1 MKTMNENRNKIVPAA
16 VFLGGMLIYFL
27 AVLPFLIS
35 HKGLFFYYG
44 DYNVQQVPFLIFAHR
59 AVRQGRL
66 FWNPLVDLGGNMG
79 GTFSFYLWGSPFFWL
94 TIPFPEAWLPYMMP
108 FLMALKCGTASVT
121 AYAWIRTQTRTD
133 RAAVLGAYLYAFSGF
148 QACNIVFQHF
158 HDATAFFPLY
168 LLSFDRFVE
177 GRRENGGQGRG
188 EAGKEGRKKGRGLY
202 GFILM
207 TALMSVINYY
217 FFFGQVVFLIL
228 YYTVRWG
235 IRSVRAEGILSAL
248 ARVLQIAA
256 AAAAGLLL
264 SAFFLVQ
271 SVSGIMGNS
280 RISEFLSGYD
290 LVVYPDSTT
299 PLAIL
304 KSFFMVPDLIARG
317 TLFSS
322 DYIRN
327 GSLAFYLPCFA
338 MTGVFAFRMLR
349 RRNWK
354 NTLLTVLAV
363 MAFVPV
369 LCSVFSALNE
379 NFYAR
384 WFYMPV
390 LLCACMTSEVLE
402 EKECSAFSKGAAL
415 SLACTGL
422 FILMCFLPVYED
434 GEWSFTKICENR
446 KLLNMEIKATL
457 LCSAILIVII
467 LIKRRFNNLFPLYQE
482 LDQELEGSGEAEENP
497 VSADPSPSEVISDTE
512 GNKSA
517 VSLEDLL
524 QGDEDRNPSSLID
537 FSQGDENQGPSSL
550 IDFSQGD
557 EDQGPSSSEE
567 LSLREENEDP
577 AALQDVCS
585 QSVEEIPAPSD
596 ELSPEEGDGGPGEKE
611 RKKPA
616 LVPGFV
622 CLLLTMACCVISTM
636 AVVNNGSSLIS
647 YKGFE
652 KWKLQ
657 MFSLRPS
664 FEEKDQGQ
672 EKDGLET
679 GKEADTVPGLVP
691 DEDQPEKI
699 QGKEESLKDQK
710 EDAKKKRAKSDEEY
724 LRLVEETKK
733 TGTILGDS
741 AMDASVPT
749 PFSRVETDSTSTN
762 YELVWGIPTMH
773 CFESTVHPSIFKWYR
788 GIGMIRTVESTLPFE
803 RIGARAVMSVR
814 YYLENALVNSDSSYS
829 EEGGIKG
836 YRLINTEKGYNVY
849 ETENYIPMGIVFD
862 HYMTE
867 DDYDLL
873 ANGEVSDRV
882 LVKDLILSDEMV
894 EKYGSLMTEDPELYT
909 EKMPY
914 SEFTE
919 WCDKRADSACTEFA
933 ADRNGFHAVARMESD
948 NLVLFSVPYD
958 KGFSATVDG
967 KPVEVERADFGL
979 TAVFVPQGTHEIRF
993 TYLPRGFVP
1002 ASAVSI
1008 LTALVLI
1015 ADMVRRRL
1023 NRSEQV

>member
-1 MKTMNENRNKIVPAA
+1 MKTMNENRNRIVPAA
-16 VFLGGMLIYFL
+16 VFWGGMLIYFL
-27 AVLPFLIS
+27 AVLPFLIT
-35 HKGLFFYYG
+35 HDGLFFYYG

-133 RAAVLGAYLYAFSGF
+133 RAAALGAYLYAFSGF

-168 LLSFDRFVE
+168 LLCFDRFVE
-177 GRRENGGQGRG
+177 GRREGGS
-188 EAGKEGRKKGRGLY
+188 EGKGPGRGLY

-217 FFFGQVVFLIL
+217 FFFGQVVFLVL

-248 ARVLQIAA
+248 AQVLQIAA

-264 SAFFLVQ
+264 AAFFLVQ
-271 SVSGIMGNS
+271 SVGGIMGNS

-304 KSFFMVPDLIARG
+304 KSLFMVPDLIARG

-338 MTGVFAFRMLR
+338 MAGVFAFRMIR

-369 LCSVFSALNE
+369 LCSIFSALNE
-379 NFYAR
+379 NYYAR

-390 LLCACMTSEVLE
+390 LLCACMTAEVLE

-422 FILMCFLPVYED
+422 FILMCFLPVYEG

-446 KLLNMEIKATL
+446 KLLNMEIMATL
-457 LCSAILIVII
+457 LCSAMLFVII
-467 LIKRRFNNLFPLYQE
+467 LIKRKFNDLFPVFE
-482 LDQELEGSGEAEENP
+482 
-497 VSADPSPSEVISDTE
+497 
-512 GNKSA
+512 KST
-517 VSLEDLL
+517 
-524 QGDEDRNPSSLID
+524 GTGRR
-537 FSQGDENQGPSSL
+537 DENTVSDEAVASDSL
-550 IDFSQGD
+550 PKKGGDDSPVLSDELSQRD
-557 EDQGPSSSEE
+557 EKISPVLSDELSQRDEEISPVLSEE
-567 LSLREENEDP
+567 LSQRD
-577 AALQDVCS
+577 
-585 QSVEEIPAPSD
+585 EEISPVLSEDLSQMD
-596 ELSPEEGDGGPGEKE
+596 ENGDSAGSEDNGSAGLDNPPQVEDKGSGLKG
-611 RKKPA
+611 RKKPTF
-616 LVPGFV
+616 VPGLV

-636 AVVNNGSSLIS
+636 AVVKNGSSLIS

-664 FEEKDQGQ
+664 FEVEQQALG
-672 EKDGLET
+672 EDGGESAQ
-679 GKEADTVPGLVP
+679 EADRIPGIAPAADLP
-691 DEDQPEKI
+691 DILQGEDKTP
-699 QGKEESLKDQK
+699 KDHK
-710 EDAKKKRAKSDEEY
+710 EDEKRKKAKSDEDY
-724 LRLVEETKK
+724 LRLVEETKE
-733 TGTILGDS
+733 TGSILGDS
-741 AMDASVPT
+741 GMDAWVPS

-762 YELVWGIPTMH
+762 YEMVWGIPTMH

-788 GIGMIRTVESTLPFE
+788 GIGMIRTVESTLPFQ
-803 RIGARAVMSVR
+803 RIGARAIMSVR
-814 YYLENALVNSDSSYS
+814 YYLENSLVNSDSSYTD
-829 EEGGIKG
+829 EGGING
-836 YRLINTEKGYNVY
+836 YSLINTENGYNVY

-862 HYMTE
+862 YYMTE
-867 DDYDLL
+867 DDYDQLE
-873 ANGEVSDRV
+873 NGEVSDRV
-882 LVKDLILSDEMV
+882 LVKDLILSDEMA
-894 EKYGSLMTEDPELYT
+894 EKYGHLMTKDTELYT

-914 SEFTE
+914 PEFTQ
-919 WCDKRADSACTEFA
+919 WCEQRAASACTEFVP
-933 ADRNGFHAVARMESD
+933 DRNGFHATAEMEND

-967 KPVEVERADFGL
+967 EPAKVERADFGL

-993 TYLPRGFVP
+993 TYLPHGFVP

-1015 ADMVRRRL
+1015 AGMIRRRL
-1023 NRSEQV
+1023 TRTRQISAG